1 MLWCIQGIDIS
12 TKFNNSSVITVSSML
27 KFIIKQFNV
36 IRNLNIKFL
45 FYDLY
50 CIIMLVKVM
59 DNPIEFKSAKE
70 LYDRVLPALYS
81 KVKEVRNLG
90 FKYITEKDI
99 WNYLVNNT
107 WKTKK
112 NLQLH
117 DLISDILYADN
128 YKLNDYVMDKMKKL
142 KIRNDNV
149 DEEML

>member
-1 MLWCIQGIDIS
+1 
-12 TKFNNSSVITVSSML
+12 
-27 KFIIKQFNV
+27 
-36 IRNLNIKFL
+36 
-45 FYDLY
+45 
-50 CIIMLVKVM
+50 M

-90 FKYITEKDI
+90 FANITEKDI
-99 WNYLVNNT
+99 WNYLVNST
-107 WKTKK
+107 WKTKR

-128 YKLNDYVMDKMKKL
+128 YKLNDYVMDKMKRL
-142 KIRNDNV
+142 KTRNDNV

>member
-1 MLWCIQGIDIS
+1 
-12 TKFNNSSVITVSSML
+12 
-27 KFIIKQFNV
+27 
-36 IRNLNIKFL
+36 
-45 FYDLY
+45 
-50 CIIMLVKVM
+50 M
-59 DNPIEFKSAKE
+59 DNPIEFKSSKE

-107 WKTKK
+107 WKTKR

-142 KIRNDNV
+142 KTRNDNV

>member
-1 MLWCIQGIDIS
+1 M
-12 TKFNNSSVITVSSML
+12 V
-27 KFIIKQFNV
+27 
-36 IRNLNIKFL
+36 
-45 FYDLY
+45 
-50 CIIMLVKVM
+50 VKVM

-107 WKTKK
+107 WKTKR

-142 KIRNDNV
+142 KTRNDNV

>member
-1 MLWCIQGIDIS
+1 
-12 TKFNNSSVITVSSML
+12 
-27 KFIIKQFNV
+27 
-36 IRNLNIKFL
+36 
-45 FYDLY
+45 
-50 CIIMLVKVM
+50 M

-107 WKTKK
+107 WKTKR

-142 KIRNDNV
+142 KTRNDNV

>member
-1 MLWCIQGIDIS
+1 
-12 TKFNNSSVITVSSML
+12 
-27 KFIIKQFNV
+27 
-36 IRNLNIKFL
+36 
-45 FYDLY
+45 
-50 CIIMLVKVM
+50 M

-99 WNYLVNNT
+99 WNYLVNST
-107 WKTKK
+107 WKTKR

-117 DLISDILYADN
+117 DLISDILYVDN

-142 KIRNDNV
+142 KTRNDNV

>member
-1 MLWCIQGIDIS
+1 MGH
-12 TKFNNSSVITVSSML
+12 KR
-27 KFIIKQFNV
+27 K
-36 IRNLNIKFL
+36 
-45 FYDLY
+45 
-50 CIIMLVKVM
+50 VKVG
-59 DNPIEFKSAKE
+59 DE
-70 LYDRVLPALYS
+70 
-81 KVKEVRNLG
+81 

-107 WKTKK
+107 WKTKR

-142 KIRNDNV
+142 KTRNDNV

>member
-1 MLWCIQGIDIS
+1 
-12 TKFNNSSVITVSSML
+12 
-27 KFIIKQFNV
+27 
-36 IRNLNIKFL
+36 
-45 FYDLY
+45 
-50 CIIMLVKVM
+50 M

-90 FKYITEKDI
+90 FAYITEKDI
-99 WNYLVNNT
+99 WNYLVNST
-107 WKTKK
+107 WKTKR

-128 YKLNDYVMDKMKKL
+128 YKLNDYVMDKMRNLKK
-142 KIRNDNV
+142 RNDNV

>member
-1 MLWCIQGIDIS
+1 
-12 TKFNNSSVITVSSML
+12 
-27 KFIIKQFNV
+27 
-36 IRNLNIKFL
+36 
-45 FYDLY
+45 
-50 CIIMLVKVM
+50 M

-99 WNYLVNNT
+99 WNYLVNST
-107 WKTKK
+107 WKTKR

-128 YKLNDYVMDKMKKL
+128 YKLNDYVMDKMRKL
-142 KIRNDNV
+142 KKRTDNV

>member
-1 MLWCIQGIDIS
+1 MIFSINLIIIVDTTIS
-12 TKFNNSSVITVSSML
+12 GVL
-27 KFIIKQFNV
+27 KFVVKYINV

-59 DNPIEFKSAKE
+59 DNPIEFKSATE

-107 WKTKK
+107 WKTKR

>member
-1 MLWCIQGIDIS
+1 
-12 TKFNNSSVITVSSML
+12 
-27 KFIIKQFNV
+27 
-36 IRNLNIKFL
+36 
-45 FYDLY
+45 
-50 CIIMLVKVM
+50 M

-90 FKYITEKDI
+90 FANITEKDI
-99 WNYLVNNT
+99 WNYLVNST
-107 WKTKK
+107 WKTKR

-128 YKLNDYVMDKMKKL
+128 YKLNDYVMDKMRKL
-142 KIRNDNV
+142 KKRNDNV

>member
-1 MLWCIQGIDIS
+1 MIFSINLIIIVDTTIS
-12 TKFNNSSVITVSSML
+12 GVL
-27 KFIIKQFNV
+27 KFVVKYINV

-107 WKTKK
+107 WKTKR

-142 KIRNDNV
+142 KVRNDNV

>member
-1 MLWCIQGIDIS
+1 
-12 TKFNNSSVITVSSML
+12 
-27 KFIIKQFNV
+27 
-36 IRNLNIKFL
+36 
-45 FYDLY
+45 
-50 CIIMLVKVM
+50 M

-90 FKYITEKDI
+90 FKYVTEKDI
-99 WNYLVNNT
+99 WNYLVNST
-107 WKTKK
+107 WKTKR

-128 YKLNDYVMDKMKKL
+128 YKLNDYVMDKMRNLKK
-142 KIRNDNV
+142 RNDNV

>member
-1 MLWCIQGIDIS
+1 
-12 TKFNNSSVITVSSML
+12 
-27 KFIIKQFNV
+27 
-36 IRNLNIKFL
+36 
-45 FYDLY
+45 
-50 CIIMLVKVM
+50 M

-90 FKYITEKDI
+90 FAYITEKDI
-99 WNYLVNNT
+99 WNYLVNST
-107 WKTKK
+107 WKTKR

-128 YKLNDYVMDKMKKL
+128 YKLNDYVMDKMRKL
-142 KIRNDNV
+142 KKRNDNV

>member
-1 MLWCIQGIDIS
+1 
-12 TKFNNSSVITVSSML
+12 
-27 KFIIKQFNV
+27 
-36 IRNLNIKFL
+36 
-45 FYDLY
+45 
-50 CIIMLVKVM
+50 M
-59 DNPIEFKSAKE
+59 DDPIEFKSAKE

-99 WNYLVNNT
+99 WNYLVNST
-107 WKTKK
+107 WKTKR

-128 YKLNDYVMDKMKKL
+128 YKLNDYVMDKMKRL
-142 KIRNDNV
+142 KTRNDNV

>member
-1 MLWCIQGIDIS
+1 
-12 TKFNNSSVITVSSML
+12 
-27 KFIIKQFNV
+27 
-36 IRNLNIKFL
+36 
-45 FYDLY
+45 
-50 CIIMLVKVM
+50 M

-107 WKTKK
+107 CKTKI

-142 KIRNDNV
+142 KTRNDNV

>member
-1 MLWCIQGIDIS
+1 MVV
-12 TKFNNSSVITVSSML
+12 KFM
-27 KFIIKQFNV
+27 
-36 IRNLNIKFL
+36 
-45 FYDLY
+45 Y
-50 CIIMLVKVM
+50 
-59 DNPIEFKSAKE
+59 NPIEFKSAKE

-107 WKTKK
+107 WKTKR

-117 DLISDILYADN
+117 DLISDILYVDN

-142 KIRNDNV
+142 KTRNDNV

>member
-1 MLWCIQGIDIS
+1 
-12 TKFNNSSVITVSSML
+12 
-27 KFIIKQFNV
+27 
-36 IRNLNIKFL
+36 
-45 FYDLY
+45 
-50 CIIMLVKVM
+50 M

-81 KVKEVRNLG
+81 KVKEVRKLG

-107 WKTKK
+107 WKTKR

-142 KIRNDNV
+142 KTRNDNV

>member
-1 MLWCIQGIDIS
+1 
-12 TKFNNSSVITVSSML
+12 
-27 KFIIKQFNV
+27 
-36 IRNLNIKFL
+36 
-45 FYDLY
+45 
-50 CIIMLVKVM
+50 M

-90 FKYITEKDI
+90 FANITEKDI
-99 WNYLVNNT
+99 WNYLVNST
-107 WKTKK
+107 WKTKR

-128 YKLNDYVMDKMKKL
+128 IKINDYVMDKMKKL
-142 KIRNDNV
+142 KTRNDNV

>member
-1 MLWCIQGIDIS
+1 
-12 TKFNNSSVITVSSML
+12 
-27 KFIIKQFNV
+27 
-36 IRNLNIKFL
+36 
-45 FYDLY
+45 
-50 CIIMLVKVM
+50 M

-99 WNYLVNNT
+99 WNYLVNST
-107 WKTKK
+107 WKTKR

-142 KIRNDNV
+142 KKRNDNV

>member
-1 MLWCIQGIDIS
+1 
-12 TKFNNSSVITVSSML
+12 
-27 KFIIKQFNV
+27 
-36 IRNLNIKFL
+36 
-45 FYDLY
+45 
-50 CIIMLVKVM
+50 M

-99 WNYLVNNT
+99 WNYLVNST
-107 WKTKK
+107 WKTKR

-128 YKLNDYVMDKMKKL
+128 YKLNDYVIDKMKRL
-142 KIRNDNV
+142 KTRNDNV